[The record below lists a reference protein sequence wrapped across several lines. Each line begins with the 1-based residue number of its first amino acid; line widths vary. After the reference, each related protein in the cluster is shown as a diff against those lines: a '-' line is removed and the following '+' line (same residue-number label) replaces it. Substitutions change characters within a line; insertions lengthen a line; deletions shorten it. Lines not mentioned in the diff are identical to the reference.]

1 MEFLNKLAQ
10 VRSYLNSRFVQREE
24 LIDVCLTALVSRQH
38 VLLLG
43 PPGTAK
49 TQLISEL
56 AACLDGGQHFQWL
69 LTRFT
74 TPEELF
80 GPISLSA
87 LERDS
92 YRRVT
97 AGKLPE
103 ATTALLDE
111 VFKANSA
118 ILNTLLSIINER
130 VFHNDGQ
137 PVKVPLI
144 TLFGASNE
152 VPVGEEEAALAAF
165 ADRFLFWYQV
175 EYLEEDGAFAGMLRL
190 DGSGPR
196 PSVKVDE
203 IAAASAAAGQVE
215 LGDDIIDAMV
225 ELRRELRAEGIIVSD
240 RRWKQSL
247 SAIRARA
254 FLNGASRAEVQ
265 RDMPVL
271 AHTLWTSPEHKDIV
285 QRVVRSTVDPYGQEI
300 AELLAEARELWENT
314 LNNPDN
320 TSVGVEAHAKLK
332 KIADR
337 LDELEKL
344 NVDVRNPKERV
355 QAYIKDVLTKSL
367 KLTL

>member
-1 MEFLNKLAQ
+1 MDFSNKLAQ
-10 VRSYLNSRFVQREE
+10 VRAYLNSRFVQREE
-24 LIDVCLTALVSRQH
+24 LIDVCLTALVARQH

-56 AACLDGGQHFQWL
+56 AACLHGGQHFQWL

-80 GPISLSA
+80 GPVSLSA

-130 VFHNDGQ
+130 VFYNDGQ
-137 PVKVPLI
+137 SVKVPLI

-165 ADRFLFWYQV
+165 ADRFLIWYQV
-175 EYLEEDGAFAGMLRL
+175 EYLEEDGAFAEMLRL
-190 DGSGPR
+190 DGGGAR
-196 PSVKVDE
+196 PAVGVDE
-203 IAAASAAAGQVE
+203 IAVAAATAEQVE
-215 LGDDIIDAMV
+215 VGDDVIDAIV
-225 ELRRELRAEGIIVSD
+225 ELRRRLRAEGITVSD

-247 SAIRARA
+247 TAVKAKA
-254 FLNGASRAEVQ
+254 FLNGSSRAEVQ

-271 AHTLWTSPEHKDIV
+271 AHTLWTSPEHRDIV
-285 QRVVRSTVDPYGQEI
+285 QRVVRATVDPYGQEV
-300 AELLAEARELWENT
+300 AELLAEAREVWENAINSGDT
-314 LNNPDN
+314 NI
-320 TSVGVEAHAKLK
+320 GVEAHGKLK
-332 KIADR
+332 NIAAR
-337 LDELEKL
+337 IDELEKL

-355 QAYIKDVLTKSL
+355 QTYIRDVLAKCL
-367 KLTL
+367 KITL

>member
-1 MEFLNKLAQ
+1 MDLLNKLAQ
-10 VRSYLNSRFVQREE
+10 VRAYLNSKFVQREE
-24 LIDVCLTALVSRQH
+24 LIDVCLTALVARQH

-49 TQLISEL
+49 TQLVSEL

-80 GPISLSA
+80 GPVSLSA
-87 LERDS
+87 LEKDG

-130 VFHNDGQ
+130 IFYNDGR
-137 PVKVPLI
+137 PVRVPLLS
-144 TLFGASNE
+144 LFGASNE
-152 VPVGEEEAALAAF
+152 VPEGEEEAALAAF
-165 ADRFLFWYQV
+165 ADRFLFWYEV
-175 EYLEEDGAFAGMLRL
+175 EYLAEDGAFAEMLRL
-190 DGSGPR
+190 DGSGVR
-196 PSVKVDE
+196 PSVEVDE
-203 IAAASAAAGQVE
+203 ITAASMAVEQIE
-215 LGDDIIDAMV
+215 LGDEAIDAIV
-225 ELRRELRAEGIIVSD
+225 ELRRRLRAEGIIVSD

-247 SAIRARA
+247 SAIKARA
-254 FLNGASRAEVQ
+254 FLNGSSKAEVQ

-271 AHTLWTSPEHKDIV
+271 MHTLWTSPEQRDIV
-285 QRVVRSTVDPYGQEI
+285 QRVVRATVDPYGQEV
-300 AELLAEARELWENT
+300 AELMAEAREVWENAVNSGDT
-314 LNNPDN
+314 N
-320 TSVGVEAHAKLK
+320 VGVEAHGKLK
-332 KIADR
+332 QIVAR

-344 NVDVRNPKERV
+344 NVDVRNPKEKV
-355 QAYIKDVLTKSL
+355 QGYIKDVLAKCL
-367 KLTL
+367 KITL